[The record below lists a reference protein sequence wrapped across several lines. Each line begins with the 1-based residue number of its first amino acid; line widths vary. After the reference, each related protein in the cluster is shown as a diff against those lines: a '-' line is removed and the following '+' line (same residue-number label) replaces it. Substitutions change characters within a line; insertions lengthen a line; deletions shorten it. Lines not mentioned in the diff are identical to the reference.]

1 MSPRDLRA
9 TLSALVLL
17 PALWIA
23 LRILGLRRLAG
34 WIERRPLA
42 QSEIDRP
49 TAIDEAVRAV
59 ARASRRGAGR
69 GTCLSQSLA
78 LVHLLRRRG
87 IQSALRLGVRKS
99 GERMEAHAWVEA
111 DGVVLNDSADVAARF
126 VPLPSLDEV
135 R

>member
-49 TAIDEAVRAV
+49 TAIEEAVRAV

-78 LVHLLRRRG
+78 LVHLLRIYLGWSIVIDSWSVPIWVSWIGFVVAGGLAYLGLRAIRR
-87 IQSALRLGVRKS
+87 Q
-99 GERMEAHAWVEA
+99 
-111 DGVVLNDSADVAARF
+111 F
-126 VPLPSLDEV
+126 F
-135 R
+135 